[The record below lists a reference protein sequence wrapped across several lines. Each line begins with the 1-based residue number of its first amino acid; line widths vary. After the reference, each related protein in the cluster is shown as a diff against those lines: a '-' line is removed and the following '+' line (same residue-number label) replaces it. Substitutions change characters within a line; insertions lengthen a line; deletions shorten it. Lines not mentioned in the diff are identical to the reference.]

1 MANKFP
7 QVLVFATIL
16 ALILCFP
23 KITIAAPAIFDINP
37 TAIIAQSNGTFS
49 DLGLTPQ
56 FRQQLQ
62 GVRQRR
68 NLEIQKVLNISQ
80 LEQLR
85 HNLRAGERL
94 TQALDKLQLKS
105 DQREMIKAIV
115 KISDLK
121 TKAILSRYSF
131 YGE

>member
-1 MANKFP
+1 MATKFP
-7 QVLVFATIL
+7 RLLVFVMIL
-16 ALILCFP
+16 AFILCFP
-23 KITIAAPAIFDINP
+23 KITIAAPAIFDVNS

-49 DLGLTPQ
+49 DIDLTPQ

-68 NLEIQKVLNISQ
+68 NLEIQKVLSISQ

-85 HNLRAGERL
+85 QNLRAGERL